1 MKSLVLSLPL
11 VLFSFMQFEFLDG
24 KKEEENLVQDVQ
36 ILQKE
41 EKTRKILY
49 FTASWCG
56 PCNNFK
62 NREIPKL
69 SKLGLRSSNGYDDI
83 STEIEIYDIDLE
95 RQFYSKWKKSD
106 KYIPL
111 FIFLDS
117 EGKEY
122 SRITGY
128 QSAMTVFNLFNKK

>member
-1 MKSLVLSLPL
+1 MKSLVLFLPL
-11 VLFSFMQFEFLDG
+11 LLFSFMQFEFLEG

-36 ILQKE
+36 VEQQE
-41 EKTRKILY
+41 EKTGKILY

-56 PCNNFK
+56 PCQSFK
-62 NREIPKL
+62 RTEIPKL
-69 SKLGLRSSNGYDDI
+69 NKLGLRSSNGSDDI
-83 STEIEIYDIDLE
+83 STEIEIYDIDAE

-106 KYIPL
+106 RYIPL

-128 QSAMTVFNLFNKK
+128 QSAMTVFNLFSKK

>member
-1 MKSLVLSLPL
+1 
-11 VLFSFMQFEFLDG
+11 MQFEFLDG
-24 KKEEENLVQDVQ
+24 KKEEEKIVSDILVQQ
-36 ILQKE
+36 E
-41 EKTRKILY
+41 EKTNKILY

-56 PCNNFK
+56 PCQNFK

-69 SKLGLRSSNGYDDI
+69 DKLGLRSSSGSDDI

-95 RQFYSKWKKSD
+95 RSIYSKWKKSD
-106 KYIPL
+106 RYIPL

-128 QSAMTVFNLFNKK
+128 QSAMAVFDRFNKK

>member
-1 MKSLVLSLPL
+1 MKSLVLAWPL
-11 VLFSFMQFEFLDG
+11 ILFSFMQFEFLDG
-24 KKEEENLVQDVQ
+24 KKEEENLVQDIQVTQ
-36 ILQKE
+36 QEQK
-41 EKTRKILY
+41 TGKILY

-56 PCNNFK
+56 PCQSFK
-62 NREIPKL
+62 KTEIPKL
-69 SKLGLRSSNGYDDI
+69 NKLGLRSSNGSDDI

-95 RQFYSKWKKSD
+95 RSVYSKWKRSD
-106 KYIPL
+106 RYIPL

-128 QSAMTVFNLFNKK
+128 QSAMTVFDRFNKK